1 MPRQVHPHMQM
12 LHTQNLAFQQQHLL
26 RKHLQSPPSPVIMAS
41 EKNRPMVEVKT
52 ESPMELPM
60 DSATIASVS
69 RQLQFRQMTSA
80 NHQSQF
86 AHQMVASN
94 HQSHP
99 AHQLAMASNYSQTG
113 QQLKSMPSVQVSH
126 MQPQ

>member
-1 MPRQVHPHMQM
+1 
-12 LHTQNLAFQQQHLL
+12 
-26 RKHLQSPPSPVIMAS
+26 
-41 EKNRPMVEVKT
+41 
-52 ESPMELPM
+52 M

-69 RQLQFRQMTSA
+69 RQLQFRQMTNA